1 MSKIE
6 DLIKQYC
13 PDGVEWKHLYEVTVW
28 DKRFNSVERYKQP
41 TVIDY
46 KKYFLGEE
54 QKQLVS
60 DGGSVKILTT
70 YASNLYADENSVAD
84 YITDGEIVCIPWGGN
99 AIVQYYKG
107 KFVTGDNRIATSLDV
122 NVLSNK
128 YLYYMMQCNLHLIAS
143 FYRGSGIKHPDMSK
157 VLDILI
163 PVPPR
168 PVQDEIVR
176 ILDRFTE
183 LEKELE
189 KELELRRKQYE
200 FYRDEL
206 LTFGDD
212 VERKKL
218 GEVCIL
224 SAGGDAP
231 KTHMSK
237 IKSDEY
243 KYPIYSNGIGDNA
256 LYGYTDEYKIS
267 SPCVTVAARG
277 TIGWAALRMEPFYP
291 IVRLICVLP
300 NDYDELNVSFLKYFI
315 DIMEFPVPEGGI
327 PQLTVP
333 MLKNREIPIPSPTEQ
348 ERIVKILDK
357 FDTLTT
363 SLTSGLPAEIKLRKQ
378 QYEYYRDYLFGLLN

>member
-1 MSKIE
+1 MWAYTHE
-6 DLIKQYC
+6 N
-13 PDGVEWKHLYEVTVW
+13 TV
-28 DKRFNSVERYKQP
+28 S
-41 TVIDY
+41 
-46 KKYFLGEE
+46 
-54 QKQLVS
+54 
-60 DGGSVKILTT
+60 
-70 YASNLYADENSVAD
+70 
-84 YITDGEIVCIPWGGN
+84 
-99 AIVQYYKG
+99 VQYLCYVLKNNAQ
-107 KFVTGDNRIATSLDV
+107 KFRNEASGMGSMPQISLSVTED
-122 NVLSNK
+122 
-128 YLYYMMQCNLHLIAS
+128 
-143 FYRGSGIKHPDMSK
+143 FE
-157 VLDILI
+157 I
-163 PVPPR
+163 PVPPL

-189 KELELRRKQYE
+189 MRKKQYAW
-200 FYRDEL
+200 YRDEL

-333 MLKNREIPIPSPTEQ
+333 MLKNREIPIPSLTEQ

-357 FDTLTT
+357 YDTYTRDMISTLNTELE
-363 SLTSGLPAEIKLRKQ
+363 SRKK
-378 QYEYYRDYLFGLLN
+378 QYAYYRDQLLTFKRKE

>member
-1 MSKIE
+1 M
-6 DLIKQYC
+6 L
-13 PDGVEWKHLYEVTVW
+13 L
-28 DKRFNSVERYKQP
+28 
-41 TVIDY
+41 
-46 KKYFLGEE
+46 
-54 QKQLVS
+54 
-60 DGGSVKILTT
+60 
-70 YASNLYADENSVAD
+70 
-84 YITDGEIVCIPWGGN
+84 
-99 AIVQYYKG
+99 
-107 KFVTGDNRIATSLDV
+107 
-122 NVLSNK
+122 
-128 YLYYMMQCNLHLIAS
+128 
-143 FYRGSGIKHPDMSK
+143 
-157 VLDILI
+157 
-163 PVPPR
+163 
-168 PVQDEIVR
+168 
-176 ILDRFTE
+176 
-183 LEKELE
+183 
-189 KELELRRKQYE
+189 
-200 FYRDEL
+200 L

-333 MLKNREIPIPSPTEQ
+333 MLKNREIPIPSLTEQ

-357 FDTLTT
+357 YDTYTRDMISTLNIELE
-363 SLTSGLPAEIKLRKQ
+363 SRKK
-378 QYEYYRDYLFGLLN
+378 QYAYYRDQLLTFKRKE

>member
-1 MSKIE
+1 MSKINE
-6 DLIKQYC
+6 LIQTLC
-13 PDGVEWKHLYEVTVW
+13 SDGVE
-28 DKRFNSVERYKQP
+28 
-41 TVIDY
+41 Y
-46 KKYFLGEE
+46 KKLGD
-54 QKQLVS
+54 LIRLNHVNVVTPS
-60 DGGSVKILTT
+60 FKIKRNDYLKEGT
-70 YASNLYADENSVAD
+70 VAIISQEAE
-84 YITDGEIVCIPWGGN
+84 YISGYWNVN
-99 AIVQYYKG
+99 
-107 KFVTGDNRIATSLDV
+107 DNRIVDDKYVCFGDHSEHLKYIDFPFVQGADGLKIMKCV
-122 NVLSNK
+122 SNTLNTK
-128 YLYYMMQCNLHLIAS
+128 YLYYSLCNEYIRQNDYARH
-143 FYRGSGIKHPDMSK
+143 FSK
-157 VLDILI
+157 LRETSI
-163 PVPPR
+163 PIPPR

-176 ILDRFTE
+176 ILDEYTDLEAE
-183 LEKELE
+183 LEAKLSEEIEL
-189 KELELRRKQYE
+189 KQKQYM
-200 FYRDEL
+200 FYMDKL

-333 MLKNREIPIPSPTEQ
+333 MLKNREIPIPSLTEQ

-357 FDTLTT
+357 YDTYTRDMISALNTELE
-363 SLTSGLPAEIKLRKQ
+363 SRKK
-378 QYEYYRDYLFGLLN
+378 QYAYYRNQLLTFKRKE

>member
-6 DLIKQYC
+6 DLIKRYC
-13 PDGVEWKHLYEVTVW
+13 SDGVEWKRLGDTSLFRISRGV
-28 DKRFNSVERYKQP
+28 
-41 TVIDY
+41 VISKSYIAEHHGQYPVYSSQTENDGC
-46 KKYFLGEE
+46 LGCI
-54 QKQLVS
+54 
-60 DGGSVKILTT
+60 DT
-70 YASNLYADENSVAD
+70 YAVDGER
-84 YITDGEIVCIPWGGN
+84 ITWTTDGAKAGTVFYRSGKYNITNVCGMIECVSSDISCKYVSYVFGVEAP
-99 AIVQYYKG
+99 
-107 KFVTGDNRIATSLDV
+107 KFVNKAMGNCKLMS
-122 NVLSNK
+122 NVVEN
-128 YLYYMMQCNLHLIAS
+128 
-143 FYRGSGIKHPDMSK
+143 
-157 VLDILI
+157 ILI
-163 PVPPR
+163 PIPHIA
-168 PVQDEIVR
+168 VQDEIVR
-176 ILDRFTE
+176 ILDKFTE

-189 KELELRRKQYE
+189 KELELRKKQYE
-200 FYRDEL
+200 WYRDEL

-212 VERKKL
+212 VERKRL
-218 GEVCIL
+218 GDVCIL

-231 KTHMSK
+231 KMHMSK

-333 MLKNREIPIPSPTEQ
+333 MLKNREIPVPSITEQ
-348 ERIVKILDK
+348 EHIVKILDK